1 MEITAAVSDKA
12 TEGFSLKQLQ
22 LGEPRADEVLIKLV
36 ATGLCHTDIAAHK
49 GIIPMPAPV
58 VLGHEGAGV
67 VVRVGAGVSKVAPG
81 DHVVLSLA
89 SCGTCDK
96 CSIGMPTYCR
106 QHVPLNWLAQR
117 SDGSVSLHD
126 AGGNVHSHFFGQS
139 SFAQYAVV
147 NASSIVPIDKAIPL
161 EYLGPLACG
170 LMTGAG
176 AVINT
181 LKAQAG
187 STLVVFGLGA
197 VGLAAVM
204 AARVVGC
211 GQIVAVDIKENRLTL
226 AKELGATVV
235 INSKT
240 ADVAEV
246 IQQLTDGRGAD
257 YSVEA
262 AGHAGVMANAV
273 RVLAGNG
280 KCVLTGVVP
289 QGESLPLDIMHL
301 IRGRTVQGSIMGD
314 AAPAVFIPMLAQL
327 FQQGRFPIDRLIRF
341 YAMKDINQAMADSQ
355 SGETIKAVI
364 RM

>member
-1 MEITAAVSDKA
+1 MEITAAVSENA
-12 TEGFSLKQLQ
+12 AQGFTLRQLQ
-22 LGEPRADEVLIKLV
+22 LGEPRADEVLVKLV

-49 GIIPMPAPV
+49 GIIPVPAPV

-67 VVRVGAGVSKVAPG
+67 VVRVGAGVKKVVPG

-89 SCGTCDK
+89 SCGACDK

-106 QHVPLNWLAQR
+106 QHVPLNWQAQR
-117 SDGSVSLHD
+117 ADGSVSLHD
-126 AGGNVHSHFFGQS
+126 GNGDVHSHFFGQS

-147 NASSIVPIDKAIPL
+147 DASSVVPVDKTVPL

-170 LMTGAG
+170 FMTGAG

-181 LKAQAG
+181 LRAHAG

-211 GQIVAVDIKENRLTL
+211 GQIIDVDIKENRLAL
-226 AKELGATVV
+226 AKELGATAAL
-235 INSKT
+235 NPKT
-240 ADVAEV
+240 VDVAEV
-246 IQQLTDGRGAD
+246 LNQLTDGHGAD

-262 AGHAGVMANAV
+262 AGHASVMADAV
-273 RVLAGNG
+273 QVLAENG
-280 KCVLTGVVP
+280 KCVLTGVVS

-301 IRGRTVQGSIMGD
+301 IRGRAVQGSIMGD
-314 AAPAVFIPMLAQL
+314 AAPTVFIPMLTQL

-341 YAMKDINQAMADSQ
+341 YAMNDINQAMADSQ

>member
-1 MEITAAVSDKA
+1 MEITAAVSETVA
-12 TEGFSLKQLQ
+12 RGFTLKQLQ
-22 LGEPRADEVLIKLV
+22 LGEPRADEVLVKLV

-49 GIIPMPAPV
+49 GVIPMPAPV

-67 VVRVGAGVSKVAPG
+67 VVRVGAAVNKVVPG

-106 QHVPLNWLAQR
+106 QHAPLNWQAQR
-117 SDGSVSLHD
+117 ADGSVSLHD
-126 AGGNVHSHFFGQS
+126 ERGDVHSHFFGQS

-147 NASSIVPIDKAIPL
+147 NASSVVTIDKAIPL

-176 AVINT
+176 AVMNT
-181 LKAQAG
+181 LRAHVG
-187 STLVVFGLGA
+187 SGLVVFGLGA

-211 GQIVAVDIKENRLTL
+211 GQIVAVDIKENRLAL

-235 INSKT
+235 INPKT

-246 IQQLTDGRGAD
+246 LHQLTNGYGVD

-262 AGHAGVMANAV
+262 AGHASVMADAV
-273 RVLAGNG
+273 KVLSENG

-301 IRGRTVQGSIMGD
+301 IRGRAVQGSIMGD
-314 AAPAVFIPMLAQL
+314 AAPTVFIPMLAQL

-341 YAMKDINQAMADSQ
+341 YDMNDINQAMADSQ